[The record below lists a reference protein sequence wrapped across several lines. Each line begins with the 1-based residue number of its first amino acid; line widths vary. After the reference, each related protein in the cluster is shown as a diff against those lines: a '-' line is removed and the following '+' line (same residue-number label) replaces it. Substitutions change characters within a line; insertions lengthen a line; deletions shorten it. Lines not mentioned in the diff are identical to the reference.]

1 MSSTKMTH
9 GPSTLG
15 ISSRTL
21 LDAEEQ
27 KQDFFSH
34 DLEPFPDKHVRYL
47 RSIECRLCATRRP
60 RDEGGLGICL
70 RRQVRPEPDQ
80 QQQSHHRQIMYDH
93 TYLRCSVPSQQ
104 G

>member
-1 MSSTKMTH
+1 MPSTKMTH

-15 ISSRTL
+15 ISSHTL
-21 LDAEEQ
+21 LGAEEQ

-34 DLEPFPDKHVRYL
+34 DLEPCPDKHVRYL

-70 RRQVRPEPDQ
+70 RRQIRPQPDLQ
-80 QQQSHHRQIMYDH
+80 HLGSRAITDKSC
-93 TYLRCSVPSQQ
+93 TIIPI
-104 G
+104 